1 MRAVQFDG
9 PGPLVERDVVEPVAG
24 PGQVVV
30 SVEAA
35 GICHSD
41 AHYRAGR
48 PQPRTRPVTL
58 GHEIAGTVTAV
69 GSGVAATRLGERVA
83 LHYVISC
90 GACRACTAGRE
101 QFCGDY
107 QMLGNSLDGG
117 FADRVAVPAPNA
129 VRIPDAVPT
138 QQAAVMMCST
148 VTALHALRRGRI
160 RNGDAVAVFGV
171 GGLGQSA
178 VRLAG
183 ALGASRVFAIDTD
196 PARLATAEKG
206 GAIPVPVDDL
216 RRRTDVTAGVDLAL
230 EMVGSAAVVEHALAV
245 LAPGGRA
252 VAVGLSTGP
261 ITVQPYAQM
270 IGRELELIGSN
281 DHTMAEVVEALDM
294 AADGVIDLADVVS
307 TTIPMTGSAINAALD
322 RIDGF
327 GPGIRTVAVP
337 G

>member
-1 MRAVQFDG
+1 MRAIQFDR
-9 PGPLVERDVVEPVAG
+9 PGPLVERDIAEPVAG

-30 SVEAA
+30 AVAAA

-41 AHYRAGR
+41 GHYRAGR

-58 GHEIAGTVTAV
+58 GHEIAGTIAAV
-69 GSGVAATRLGERVA
+69 GSGVDAARVGQRVA

-90 GACRACTAGRE
+90 GACRSCAVGRE

-107 QMLGNSLDGG
+107 QMLGNSIDGG
-117 FADRVAVPAPNA
+117 FAERVAVPAHNA
-129 VRIPDAVPT
+129 VAIPEAVPT
-138 QQAAVMMCST
+138 PHAAVMMCST

-160 RNGDAVAVFGV
+160 RAGDTVAVFGV

-178 VRLAG
+178 VRLAM

-196 PARLATAEKG
+196 EARLSTAANG
-206 GAIPVPVDDL
+206 GAVPVPAADL
-216 RRRTDVTAGVDLAL
+216 RSRSDVVAQVDLAV
-230 EMVGSAAVVEHALAV
+230 EMVGSAAVVEDALGV
-245 LAPGGRA
+245 LAAGGRA
-252 VAVGLSTGP
+252 VTVGLSTGH
-261 ITVQPYAQM
+261 ISVEPYGQM

-281 DHTMAEVVEALDM
+281 DHTMAEVVEVLDM
-294 AADGVIDLADVVS
+294 AFDGVIDLVDVVS
-307 TTIPMTGSAINAALD
+307 TTVPMTGSAINAALD